1 MDEMHINHLPDT
13 DIREWALSN
22 RPVMRI
28 AADIAKRIKS
38 GRYRRYQQLPPNDD
52 IADEYGVSVRTLIR
66 AKQLLAKHKVL
77 AKGEGNVY
85 IVA

>member
-1 MDEMHINHLPDT
+1 MAVSDA
-13 DIREWALSN
+13 DIQEWALSS
-22 RPVMRI
+22 RSVTRI
-28 AADIAKRIKS
+28 AADLAKRIKS

-77 AKGEGNVY
+77 AKDEGNIY